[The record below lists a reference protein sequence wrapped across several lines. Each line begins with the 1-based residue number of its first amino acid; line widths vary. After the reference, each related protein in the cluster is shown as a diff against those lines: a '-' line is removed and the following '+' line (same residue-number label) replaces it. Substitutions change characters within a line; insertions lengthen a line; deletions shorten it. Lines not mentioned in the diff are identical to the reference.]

1 MWGGTDAKSRSRR
14 RKQAR
19 PVKDDRDARIL
30 RLAERGM
37 TPQEIA
43 AQLDI
48 SDRTVHRVKST
59 TTERS
64 AA

>member
-1 MWGGTDAKSRSRR
+1 
-14 RKQAR
+14 
-19 PVKDDRDARIL
+19 
-30 RLAERGM
+30 M